1 LATVLHFHDNAVAV
15 VGLAVDIVDDG
26 SFFDTL
32 FCLLFVEVLQVS
44 DDPFSFQQAVQ
55 EINEEH
61 LSVRSSKDSLEAPIR
76 EWRDAL
82 LHILFVLV
90 YYFLQKYGL
99 FLNDK
104 IFFVLFLNNT

>member
-1 LATVLHFHDNAVAV
+1 
-15 VGLAVDIVDDG
+15 
-26 SFFDTL
+26 
-32 FCLLFVEVLQVS
+32 LQVS

-76 EWRDAL
+76 EWRDTF

-90 YYFLQKYGL
+90 YSLQMYGL
-99 FLNDK
+99 FLDDK
-104 IFFVLFLNNT
+104 IFFILFLNPL